1 MIVIKRNNSKT
12 KFNKVKIK
20 DAVEKAMRSCGFKDF
35 KPAMEIAEKLEKQYE
50 DLGLNIVKVSVI
62 EKDVFMMLTSI
73 GLEEVARSYEGYR
86 AVQEYKRIN
95 NTTDDSIL
103 GLVGRT
109 NVDVLEENSNKNA
122 LIASTQR
129 DLIAGEV
136 SKDIARR
143 KLVPAYQIQ
152 AHDEG
157 AIHIHD
163 MDYLMQPIHNC
174 FSGDT
179 KFITNLGVLQFNECG
194 NGQQVEVVDKDGK
207 WRKATVKKYDKQ
219 RLQKI
224 TITDGRTQK
233 VIRATE
239 NHRWLLRNGNITTNL
254 KVGDKLQLL
263 EETDVEIVNNDMFC
277 FGFILGDGT
286 EYNRG
291 NSHGLSARLCKDKVE
306 LLDKFLDAG
315 YMISSYKPNGSE
327 DIFVQKAT
335 KLSKNEFIENKIWR
349 YLSKEEKISL
359 FLGYYSADGF
369 KDRYGIATAND
380 NLALMI
386 REISALA
393 GYHITS
399 ENFRVRNTN
408 YKTNAR
414 LYTFRFM
421 KKQSPNKNWIVKDIC
436 REDRHLYDTWC
447 VEEPVTKTFTL
458 DGGIITGNCCLINLE
473 DMLNNGTVINGKLVE
488 TPKSF
493 ATACTVATQIVAQV
507 ASNQYGG
514 QSITI
519 KHIAPFLRVSYDKF
533 YNKYKELGFNEE
545 QAQKIA
551 NHRVKEELQAGV
563 QTIRYQL
570 STLQTSNGQAPFVTI
585 YLEIVEGDEYER
597 EQAWICEEMV
607 KQRTQG
613 MKNEKGQEIG
623 ESFPKL
629 VYVLDEHNC
638 LKGGKYDYITELCAE
653 CNVKRL
659 VPDYQS
665 AKIMRKNYD
674 GDNFPP
680 MGCRSHL
687 SVWKDENGNNKWY
700 GRFNMGVVSVNLPQ
714 IGILAG
720 KDMNKFW
727 DIFEQRM
734 ELCKETLLTRIDLL
748 KGTPVNTSPIH
759 WQHGALARLK
769 AGDTIDSLLEGGYAT
784 ISLGYVGVYECVQA
798 MLGVSHT
805 TEEGQKF
812 ALEIVRKM
820 KEYCDK
826 WKAETGYGFGLYG
839 TPAES
844 LVYRF
849 CRLDREV
856 YGEIPNV
863 TDRLYYTNSY
873 HVHVSEE
880 IDAFSKL
887 AFESQFH
894 AISSGGCI
902 SYVEVPNLTNN
913 IDAVKEVI
921 KFIYDNVQY
930 AEINTKADV
939 CYECGYTGEMQID
952 KDLEWYCPNCGNRDK
967 EQMQV
972 MRRTCGYIGSS
983 LWNKGKTQEISE
995 RVLHL

>member
-12 KFNKVKIK
+12 RFDKVKIK

-50 DLGLNIVKVSVI
+50 DLGLNMVKVSVI

-103 GLVGRT
+103 GLVRRT

-122 LIASTQR
+122 LVASTQR

-163 MDYLMQPIHNC
+163 MDYLMQPIH
-174 FSGDT
+174 
-179 KFITNLGVLQFNECG
+179 
-194 NGQQVEVVDKDGK
+194 
-207 WRKATVKKYDKQ
+207 
-219 RLQKI
+219 
-224 TITDGRTQK
+224 
-233 VIRATE
+233 
-239 NHRWLLRNGNITTNL
+239 
-254 KVGDKLQLL
+254 
-263 EETDVEIVNNDMFC
+263 
-277 FGFILGDGT
+277 
-286 EYNRG
+286 
-291 NSHGLSARLCKDKVE
+291 
-306 LLDKFLDAG
+306 
-315 YMISSYKPNGSE
+315 
-327 DIFVQKAT
+327 
-335 KLSKNEFIENKIWR
+335 
-349 YLSKEEKISL
+349 
-359 FLGYYSADGF
+359 
-369 KDRYGIATAND
+369 
-380 NLALMI
+380 
-386 REISALA
+386 
-393 GYHITS
+393 
-399 ENFRVRNTN
+399 
-408 YKTNAR
+408 
-414 LYTFRFM
+414 
-421 KKQSPNKNWIVKDIC
+421 
-436 REDRHLYDTWC
+436 
-447 VEEPVTKTFTL
+447 
-458 DGGIITGNCCLINLE
+458 NCCLINLE

-519 KHIAPFLRVSYDKF
+519 KHIAPFLRVSYDK
-533 YNKYKELGFNEE
+533 YLNKYKELGFNEE
-545 QAQKIA
+545 QTIKIA
-551 NHRVKEELQAGV
+551 EDRMREELIAGI

-585 YLEIVEGDEYER
+585 YLEIIEGDEFEK
-597 EQAWICEEMV
+597 EQALICEEMV
-607 KQRTQG
+607 RQRLQG

-638 LKGGKYDYITELCAE
+638 LKGGKYDYITELCAK

-665 AKIMRKNYD
+665 AKIMRANYD

-700 GRFNMGVVSVNLPQ
+700 GRFNIGVVSVNLPQ
-714 IGILAG
+714 IGLLANG
-720 KDMNKFW
+720 DMEKFW
-727 DIFEQRM
+727 NIFEQRM
-734 ELCKETLLTRIDLL
+734 ELCKDTLMTRIELL
-748 KGTPVNTSPIH
+748 KGTPANTSPIH

-769 AGDTIDSLLEGGYAT
+769 ANETIDSLLEGGYAT
-784 ISLGYVGVYECVQA
+784 VSLGYVGVYECVQA
-798 MLGVSHT
+798 MLKQSHT
-805 TEEGQKF
+805 TKEGEKF
-812 ALEIVRKM
+812 ALEIVRRM
-820 KEYCDK
+820 KECCDT
-826 WKAETGYGFGLYG
+826 WKEETGYGFGLYG

-844 LVYRF
+844 LIYRF
-849 CRLDREV
+849 CRLDTKV
-856 YGEIPNV
+856 FGKVPNV
-863 TDRLYYTNSY
+863 TDKLYYTNSY
-873 HVHVSEE
+873 HVHVTEE

-902 SYVEVPNLTNN
+902 SYVEVPNLSKNV
-913 IDAVKEVI
+913 DAVKDVI
-921 KFIYDNVQY
+921 RFIYDNVQY
-930 AEINTKADV
+930 AEINTKSDV
-939 CYECGYTGEMQID
+939 CYECGFDGEMQID
-952 KDLEWYCPNCGNRDK
+952 DNLDWYCPSCGNRDK

-972 MRRTCGYIGSS
+972 LRRTCGYIGSS
-983 LWNKGKTQEISE
+983 LWNKGKTQEIKE